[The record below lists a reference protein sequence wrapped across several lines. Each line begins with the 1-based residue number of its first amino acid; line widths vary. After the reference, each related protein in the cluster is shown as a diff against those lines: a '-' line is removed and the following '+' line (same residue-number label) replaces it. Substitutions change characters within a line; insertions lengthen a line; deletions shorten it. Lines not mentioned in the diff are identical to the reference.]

1 MPPPLDVS
9 AVHESEAAPA
19 PTDAA
24 ASDETATGGAAG
36 EAITIELGCPR
47 IKFAATAVTGEIW

>member
-1 MPPPLDVS
+1 MS

-36 EAITIELGCPR
+36 PVQAELHPQ
-47 IKFAATAVTGEIW
+47 APTGRGARDGASAPAPGTV